1 MKTKKGLRERK
12 TLAGRRSVTIDYQ
25 EINEIINKE
34 ELRMRGGITGDTKH
48 YFVSYLRVYFQKK
61 LHHSYAEN
69 LIGVAK
75 YIAAKRELYV
85 STHGGYRLMKI
96 SSISDYLHRYSK
108 EAAEELKEEQ
118 REKNRYKHKK

>member
-1 MKTKKGLRERK
+1 MKTKKGLKEGINLSEK
-12 TLAGRRSVTIDYQ
+12 RSIITDYQ
-25 EINEIINKE
+25 CSNEIIDKE
-34 ELRMRGGITGDTKH
+34 ELQKRGGITGDTKH
-48 YFVSYLRVYFQKK
+48 YFVSYLRIYFQKK

-69 LIGVAK
+69 LIGVAE

-108 EAAEELKEEQ
+108 EAAEELEEEL